1 MKLDRTKEQISRPVG
16 HNTDMCQPLH
26 RKGKGEDGKLES
38 RDFSNE
44 KVQLRTGQKH
54 QNLKIS
60 KVCINIGRALLDKQP
75 YLTEY
80 SF

>member
-1 MKLDRTKEQISRPVG
+1 MKLGMTKEQISWSVG

-44 KVQLRTGQKH
+44 KVQLRNDQKR
-54 QNLKIS
+54 QNLKTS
-60 KVCINIGRALLDKQP
+60 KVCTNIRRALLDRQA
-75 YLTEY
+75 
-80 SF
+80 F